1 MTTDV
6 KWRQG
11 GWTTVAG
18 HAAHDLIVLNV
29 VPHWVAKT
37 LTNPIFPIVN
47 EDISGRLQSP
57 AML

>member
-18 HAAHDLIVLNV
+18 HTAHVLIVLNV